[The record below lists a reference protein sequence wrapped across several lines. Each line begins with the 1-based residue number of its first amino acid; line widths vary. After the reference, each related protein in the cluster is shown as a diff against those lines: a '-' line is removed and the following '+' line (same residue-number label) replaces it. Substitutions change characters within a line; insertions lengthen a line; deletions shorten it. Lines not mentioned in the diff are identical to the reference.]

1 MTETGAPSRSDLLDR
16 LKLDRTAPDASGGG
30 NGWIPG
36 AGGLVLGLVLAGGAA
51 FLMWPETASAPATSA
66 TTSTSAAAPATSGPA
81 PAPAVGGSVLAAS
94 GYVTAR
100 RLATVSAEVTGKV
113 AEILVEEGTPVT
125 AGQVVARLDA
135 TLAQIDLAQAK
146 ADAAAALAAR
156 DAAIADRENAEATLK
171 RIQGL
176 PRGSVASEADLTRAI
191 AGAEAARARVA
202 QAVATLGA
210 AEANAARAQAM
221 LEKTEIRAPF
231 DGIVTSKDAQPGEI
245 VSPVAAGGG
254 STRTGI
260 CTVVDMTSIE
270 VEVDV
275 SESYISR
282 VKPGQ
287 RAVATLDAYPDWRIP
302 ASVIAIIPTASRD
315 KATVKVRVALE
326 DKDGRVLPDMAAKVN
341 FMDAGS

>member
-1 MTETGAPSRSDLLDR
+1 MSETDAPSRRDLLDR
-16 LKLDRTAPDASGGG
+16 LKIDRSAAPETRGG
-30 NGWIPG
+30 NGLWLG
-36 AGGLVLGLVLAGGAA
+36 VGGLLAGLLLAGGAA
-51 FLMWPETASAPATSA
+51 ALMWPEAGPAPA
-66 TTSTSAAAPATSGPA
+66 AAAPASPGAA
-81 PAPAVGGSVLAAS
+81 PAASPATAAPVGGSVLTAS

-135 TLAQIDLAQAK
+135 TLAQIDLDGAR
-146 ADAAAALAAR
+146 ADTAVATAAR
-156 DAAIADRENAEATLK
+156 EAAVADLDNAAATLK
-171 RIQGL
+171 RIEGL
-176 PRGSVASEADLTRAI
+176 PRGSVASEADLTRAM
-191 AGAEAARARVA
+191 AGAAAARARVA
-202 QAVATLGA
+202 QAEATVASTRADL
-210 AEANAARAQAM
+210 ARAQAM

-260 CTVVDMTSIE
+260 CTVVDMASIE
-270 VEVDV
+270 IEVDV

-282 VKPGQ
+282 VKAGQ
-287 RAVATLDAYPDWRIP
+287 RAIATLDAYPDWQIP

-315 KATVKVRVALE
+315 KATVKVRVALNG
-326 DKDGRVLPDMAAKVN
+326 KDGRVLPEMAAKVN

>member
-1 MTETGAPSRSDLLDR
+1 MSEADARSRRDLLDR
-16 LKLDRTAPDASGGG
+16 LKIDRTLAEPSDRGAL
-30 NGWIPG
+30 WLG
-36 AGGLVLGLVLAGGAA
+36 AGGLALGLVLAGGTAV
-51 FLMWPETASAPATSA
+51 LLWPDAAPAPASIGT
-66 TTSTSAAAPATSGPA
+66 AAPATPSSGANTPPA
-81 PAPAVGGSVLAAS
+81 PVAAAGGSVLTAS

-113 AEILVEEGTPVT
+113 AEILVEEGSPVT

-135 TLAQIDLAQAK
+135 TLAQIDLDQAR
-146 ADAAAALAAR
+146 AEVAGASAAR
-156 DAAIADRENAEATLK
+156 EAAIADRDNAEAILR
-171 RIQGL
+171 RIEGL

-191 AGAEAARARVA
+191 SGAAAARARVA
-202 QAVATLGA
+202 QSAGTLA
-210 AEANAARAQAM
+210 SAQASMARAQAM

-260 CTVVDMTSIE
+260 CTVVDMASIE

-287 RAVATLDAYPDWRIP
+287 RAYATLDAYPDWRIP

-326 DKDGRVLPDMAAKVN
+326 GKDGRVLPDMAAKVN
-341 FMDAGS
+341 FMDAGE

>member
-1 MTETGAPSRSDLLDR
+1 MTQTDAASRRDLLDR
-16 LKLDRTAPDASGGG
+16 LKIDRSKADEPARAGGIWLG
-30 NGWIPG
+30 V
-36 AGGLVLGLVLAGGAA
+36 GGLVAGLILAGGTAA
-51 FLMWPETASAPATSA
+51 LLWPD
-66 TTSTSAAAPATSGPA
+66 AAAPTAPSGTAAAPTSTATATSPAVPA
-81 PAPAVGGSVLAAS
+81 PGGSVLTAS

-135 TLAQIDLAQAK
+135 TLAQIDLEQAR
-146 ADAAAALAAR
+146 ADAAAAAAAR
-156 DAAIADRENAEATLK
+156 EASVADLDNAAATLK
-171 RIQGL
+171 RIEGL

-191 AGAEAARARVA
+191 AGADAARARVA
-202 QAVATLGA
+202 QAEGTLA
-210 AEANAARAQAM
+210 SARASLARAQAM
-221 LEKTEIRAPF
+221 LEKTEIRSPF

-260 CTVVDMTSIE
+260 CTVVDMNSIE

-287 RAVATLDAYPDWRIP
+287 SAIATLDAYPDWQIP

-315 KATVKVRVALE
+315 KATVKVRVALNG
-326 DKDGRVLPDMAAKVN
+326 KDGRVLPDMAAKVN

>member
-1 MTETGAPSRSDLLDR
+1 MLT
-16 LKLDRTAPDASGGG
+16 
-30 NGWIPG
+30 
-36 AGGLVLGLVLAGGAA
+36 
-51 FLMWPETASAPATSA
+51 
-66 TTSTSAAAPATSGPA
+66 
-81 PAPAVGGSVLAAS
+81 AS

-125 AGQVVARLDA
+125 AGQVVARLDSV
-135 TLAQIDLAQAK
+135 LAQIDLDQAR
-146 ADAAAALAAR
+146 AETAGAAAAR
-156 DAAIADRENAEATLK
+156 EAAIADLDNAAATLK
-171 RIQGL
+171 RIEGL
-176 PRGSVASEADLTRAI
+176 PRGSVASEADLTRAMS
-191 AGAEAARARVA
+191 GADAARARVA
-202 QAVATLGA
+202 QAEGTLA
-210 AEANAARAQAM
+210 SAKANLARAQAM
-221 LEKTEIRAPF
+221 LEKTEIRSPF

-260 CTVVDMTSIE
+260 CTVVDMNSIE
-270 VEVDV
+270 IEVDV

-287 RAVATLDAYPDWRIP
+287 RAIATLDAYPDWQIP

-315 KATVKVRVALE
+315 KATVKVRVALNA
-326 DKDGRVLPDMAAKVN
+326 KDGRVLPDMAAKVN